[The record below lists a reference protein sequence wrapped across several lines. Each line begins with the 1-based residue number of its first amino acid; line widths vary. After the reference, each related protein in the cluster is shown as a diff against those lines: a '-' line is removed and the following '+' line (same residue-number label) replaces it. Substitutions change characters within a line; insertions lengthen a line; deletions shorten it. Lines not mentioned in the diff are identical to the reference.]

1 MNINRNSDK
10 CNVFEFVSQIVQFIL
25 LWSCYF
31 QPRWIVFK
39 KCQNRKHSQKK
50 KFRPSYA
57 KYDIFLMKS

>member
-31 QPRWIVFK
+31 QPRWIGFK
-39 KCQNRKHSQKK
+39 KCQNKKQSQEKK
-50 KFRPSYA
+50 LGPAVRNMIYF
-57 KYDIFLMKS
+57 

>member
-31 QPRWIVFK
+31 QPRWIGFK
-39 KCQNRKHSQKK
+39 ECQNRKHSQEKNLGPALRNMIY
-50 KFRPSYA
+50 F
-57 KYDIFLMKS
+57 